1 MSSLKAYAHC
11 PKCNKRSRFSP
22 GDMIENC
29 KSCGSKLPP
38 SEIEAVKEK
47 LRGKQIVK
55 TMTGRKI
62 K

>member
-1 MSSLKAYAHC
+1 MTSLKAYAHC
-11 PKCNKRSRFSP
+11 QKCNDPSRFSP

-47 LRGKQIVK
+47 LRRKRIVK
-55 TMTGRKI
+55 TLTERKI